1 MDKLV
6 RRVTVVQRSGETR
19 TATLPMNIRKSTKT
33 KRFKARLFY
42 SRSSGLYGGF

>member
-19 TATLPMNIRKSTKT
+19 TATVAYEHPEEHEDETI
-33 KRFKARLFY
+33 
-42 SRSSGLYGGF
+42 